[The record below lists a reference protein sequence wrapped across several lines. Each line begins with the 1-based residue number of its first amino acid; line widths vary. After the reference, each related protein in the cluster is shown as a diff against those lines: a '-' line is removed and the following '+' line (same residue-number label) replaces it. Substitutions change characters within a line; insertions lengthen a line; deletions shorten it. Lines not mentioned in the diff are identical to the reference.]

1 MGGKASQYII
11 RHVTGRRRRV
21 RAKLLAASVLAVV
34 AALAGCA
41 SLVPRQYEYDE
52 QIDLSLDGSAAV
64 YVNGSVPAL
73 VALRG
78 IPLDTR
84 PSARFDRAAITRF
97 FTSPGVRVSRV
108 GTSRRHN
115 RRFVHIRLIVD
126 DLQRLEESPALMWEH
141 VRLERVDGEF
151 VYTEV
156 VGPPSGP
163 PVEGVGWTGDELVA
177 FRLHLPSRIRYHN
190 APSKQV
196 ERGNI
201 LDWEQSLSDRLKG
214 VPVRMEARMDPESI
228 LYSTLVLFGLMAL
241 LVAVTLAGILWWLMR
256 KGRKQAT

>member
-1 MGGKASQYII
+1 
-11 RHVTGRRRRV
+11 V
-21 RAKLLAASVLAVV
+21 LAACALAGF

-52 QIDLSLDGSAAV
+52 QVDLSLDGSATV

-84 PSARFDRAAITRF
+84 PNARFDRAAIVGF

-115 RRFVHIRLIVD
+115 RRFVHVRLVVD
-126 DLQRLEESPALMWEH
+126 DLRRLEESPALDWERI
-141 VRLERVDGEF
+141 RLDRVNGEF
-151 VYTEV
+151 VYTDL

-163 PVEGVGWTGDELVA
+163 PVGEVGWTGDEVVA

-190 APSKQV
+190 APSRRV

-201 LDWEQSLSDRLKG
+201 LEWEQSLSDRLKG

-228 LYSTLVLFGLMAL
+228 LYSTLVLFAAMAL
-241 LVAVTLAGILWWLMR
+241 LVAVTFAGILWWLMR
-256 KGRKQAT
+256 KGRAQAR